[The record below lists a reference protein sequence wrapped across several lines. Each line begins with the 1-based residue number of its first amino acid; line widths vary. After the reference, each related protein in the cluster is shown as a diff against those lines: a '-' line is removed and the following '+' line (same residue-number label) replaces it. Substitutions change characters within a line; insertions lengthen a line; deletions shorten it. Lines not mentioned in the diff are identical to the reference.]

1 MGANF
6 RRPFYVKLAALF
18 AFAFAGGAHGAVVD
32 AQPGGFEVSQ
42 SAIIEAAPGQVW
54 AALGHIGAWWDSRH
68 TFSGDAANLSVDL
81 RPGGCFCERLAGGG
95 GVRHMTVVYLQAP
108 SQLRLSG
115 ALGPLQAMG
124 VAGALTWT
132 LKAEGGHTVVS
143 QTYDVGGYARGGL
156 AAIAAP
162 VDEVL
167 SGQLARLKRYTETGK
182 PQ

>member
-1 MGANF
+1 MRTSAL
-6 RRPFYVKLAALF
+6 VALSALAV
-18 AFAFAGGAHGAVVD
+18 AGGAHGAVVD

-42 SAIIEAAPGQVW
+42 SATIEAAPAQVW

-68 TFSGDAANLSVDL
+68 TFSGDAANLSIEL
-81 RPGGCFCERLAGGG
+81 SPGGCFCERLAGGG
-95 GVRHMTVVYLQAP
+95 GVRHMSVVYLQAP
-108 SQLRLSG
+108 RQLRLSG
-115 ALGPLQAMG
+115 ALGPLQSMG

-132 LKAEGGHTVVS
+132 LNDDGGHTVVT

-156 AAIAAP
+156 AAIAGP

-167 SGQLARLKRYTETGK
+167 TGQLARLKRYAETGK